1 MEFLSTGKDGAVV
14 LSLNIQPRASQTRIC
29 GVHDGALKLAVTAS
43 PTDGK
48 ANKAVVDFLA
58 SLFKLPKR
66 KITLVSG
73 LQSRRKRCVIEG
85 LTMEEMC
92 RRLQDKI

>member
-1 MEFLSTGKDGAVV
+1 MEFLSTRKDGAVV
-14 LSLNIQPRASQTRIC
+14 LFLNIQPRASHTRIC
-29 GVHDGALKLAVTAS
+29 GIHDGALKLAVTAS

-58 SLFKLPKR
+58 SFFKLPKR

-73 LQSRRKRCVIEG
+73 LQSRKKRCVIEG
-85 LTMEEMC
+85 MTIKEVH
-92 RRLQDKI
+92 RSLQDKI